1 MFRTVPLP
9 ITSFSLYTQQWY
21 MSYRFADS
29 CPKTNLR
36 NQCIYLGVIIRI
48 YHDARSPERQEK
60 FVTESP
66 LLIVPLVLA
75 RAVHYRLHIPL
86 SQTRKLSPT
95 TGLSGPT
102 KFRLRLGHVRRTL
115 TLLAPSLSYCA

>member
-1 MFRTVPLP
+1 VH
-9 ITSFSLYTQQWY
+9 IV
-21 MSYRFADS
+21 
-29 CPKTNLR
+29 
-36 NQCIYLGVIIRI
+36 GVIIRI

-66 LLIVPLVLA
+66 LLIVPLVMA
-75 RAVHYRLHIPL
+75 RAVHYRLHISL

-95 TGLSGPT
+95 TGLSGPP
-102 KFRLRLGHVRRTL
+102 KFRVRLGHVRKTL